1 MTDLTK
7 KRGGGRPAYQPTD
20 ETGRQVEMLAGI
32 GVPEE
37 MMARMVGID
46 RKTLL
51 KYYRHE
57 IDNGAAKATTKVA
70 KRLFDIAMSDSKE
83 ALTACIFW
91 LKCRA
96 RWSTLDGPETQINL
110 NSNVQNNTAILT
122 NREPDQLKDF
132 KRRWDAIT
140 AD

>member
-1 MTDLTK
+1 MTSLPT
-7 KRGGGRPAYQPTD
+7 KRGRGRPAYQPSD
-20 ETGRQVEMLAGI
+20 ETGRQVEMLSGI

-46 RKTLL
+46 RKTLT
-51 KYYRHE
+51 KYYRDQ

-70 KRLFDIAMSDSKE
+70 KRLFDIAMSDTKE
-83 ALTACIFW
+83 SLTACIFW

-132 KRRWDAIT
+132 KRRWDAIA

>member
-1 MTDLTK
+1 MTDEPSK
-7 KRGGGRPAYQPTD
+7 PGRGRPRYKPSD
-20 ETGRQVEMLAGI
+20 ENGKQVEMLAGI

-37 MMARMVGID
+37 MIARMMGID
-46 RKTLL
+46 KKTLL

-57 IDNGAAKATTKVA
+57 IDNGAAKATAKVA

-110 NSNVQNNTAILT
+110 NSNVQNNTAIIA
-122 NREPDQLKDF
+122 REPDQLKDF
-132 KRRWDAIT
+132 KRRWDAIA

>member
-1 MTDLTK
+1 MSHK
-7 KRGGGRPAYQPTD
+7 PT
-20 ETGRQVEMLAGI
+20 EENRRMVRMLAGI
-32 GVPEE
+32 GVPI
-37 MMARMVGID
+37 RMVAGQVGVD
-46 RKTLL
+46 EKTLR
-51 KYYRHE
+51 KHYGE
-57 IDNGAAKATTKVA
+57 DVEQGQAKATSAVA
-70 KRLFDIAMSDSKE
+70 KRLYDIAMSDSKE

-110 NSNVQNNTAILT
+110 NTNVQNNTAILT
-122 NREPDQLKDF
+122 SRDRDELKDF

>member
-1 MTDLTK
+1 MTEPEG
-7 KRGGGRPAYQPTD
+7 KRGRGRPSYQPTD
-20 ETGRQVEMLAGI
+20 ETGRQIEMLAGI

-37 MMARMVGID
+37 MMARMVGVD
-46 RKTLL
+46 KKTLL
-51 KYYRHE
+51 KYYRDQ
-57 IDNGAAKATTKVA
+57 IDSGAAKATTKVA

-96 RWSTLDGPETQINL
+96 RWSTLDGPDTQINL
-110 NSNVQNNTAILT
+110 NTNVQNNTAILT
-122 NREPDQLKDF
+122 SRDRNELKDF

-140 AD
+140 TD